1 MSLVMT
7 NSGSQARIL
16 LGCHV
21 DHDIQLFKCL
31 KATISPGGLE
41 GAHEDLSSQ
50 IRGKKILVFYILQ
63 KKKNNKNTSECDG
76 GGISDWWENDEFS
89 ELFWDD

>member
-1 MSLVMT
+1 MT

-63 KKKNNKNTSECDG
+63 KKKTTRTPLNVMGVAFQIG
-76 GGISDWWENDEFS
+76 GRMMNSVNCSGMTR
-89 ELFWDD
+89 